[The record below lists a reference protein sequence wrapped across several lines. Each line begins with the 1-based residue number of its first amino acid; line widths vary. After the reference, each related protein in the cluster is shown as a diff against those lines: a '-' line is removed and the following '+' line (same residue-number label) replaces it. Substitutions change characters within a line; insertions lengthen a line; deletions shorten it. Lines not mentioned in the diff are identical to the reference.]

1 MNYISLALICM
12 ITGTAFAGGGGY
24 YYGHGVKVQ
33 QVVIPQRVVQFDAR
47 YFEGVDNYFSL
58 GEKLKTEKQAEKADE
73 AEFYK
78 GQIKMLLEIMA
89 AQQAGGKPLPAP
101 VNPNPGVDPPPA
113 PQPVPPAPV
122 PEDNNSGDYKVTEI
136 DKKVFGIFSAS
147 CAKCHGDSKQD
158 GGLTLIKGGALQLVD
173 LADRAEIYD
182 RVLGVGLEAR
192 GKAKMP
198 KGGVL
203 SDNDVESLRLWMM
216 EESDRIRNG
225 GN

>member
-1 MNYISLALICM
+1 MIKYISLALMLM
-12 ITGTAFAGGGGY
+12 ITGTAFAGGNGY
-24 YYGHGVKVQ
+24 HYGHGVKVQ
-33 QVVIPQRVVQFDAR
+33 QVIIPQRVVQFDAR
-47 YFEGVDNYFSL
+47 YFEGVENYFSL
-58 GEKLKTEKQAEKADE
+58 GEKLKTEKQDEKADE

-89 AQQAGGKPLPAP
+89 AQQAGKQLPAPAP
-101 VNPNPGVDPPPA
+101 VNPNPNTEVVPPPE
-113 PQPVPPAPV
+113 PQPVP
-122 PEDNNSGDYKVTEI
+122 GDDGEYKVTET
-136 DKKVFGIFSAS
+136 DRKVYAIFAAS

-158 GGLTLIKGGALQLVD
+158 GGMTLIKGGALQLVD

-182 RVLGVGLEAR
+182 RVLGVSLEAR

-203 SDNDVESLRLWMM
+203 SDNDVETLRLWMM
-216 EESDRIRNG
+216 EESDRLRSG